1 MAAPGSRAPGAA
13 SVPAMDEAEDDM
25 SAPVQSETEVVV
37 IPADAGPG
45 HGRRITAPRRAGLVK
60 FGYWWWALPGILLVI
75 GIHYLATAI
84 GGFFAFTDWSGI
96 GSFTWIGFENFT
108 KIFQDPA
115 KINALV
121 NTLFLA
127 FVSVILSNVAG
138 LILALGLNRMLRTR
152 YVLRVLFFMPVV
164 LSPLATSY
172 IWKFIFDY
180 NGPINIVLRAVGL
193 EEFAKPWIADP
204 TWAIW
209 TILIVVVWQNTG
221 FAMVIYMAGLAA
233 VPVEIE
239 EAAAIDGC
247 GIWQRFW
254 HVTLPSIRPAVAIA
268 TTLGLVNGLRIFDQ
282 IIALTGGGPAGAT
295 ETLATQVYKQAFA
308 LGNFG
313 YGAALALL
321 LTLIIL
327 VFAVIQQRVAAG
339 RAED

>member
-1 MAAPGSRAPGAA
+1 MTGT
-13 SVPAMDEAEDDM
+13 VE
-25 SAPVQSETEVVV
+25 SETELVVL
-37 IPADAGPG
+37 PKKS
-45 HGRRITAPRRAGLVK
+45 GRRRAEAQQPRRPGLLK
-60 FGYWWWALPGILLVI
+60 FGYWWWALPGIVLVI
-75 GIHYLATAI
+75 AIHYVATAV

-96 GSFTWIGFENFT
+96 GDFNFIGLENFV
-108 KIFQDPA
+108 KIFQDPT
-115 KINALV
+115 KIGALG

-127 FVSVILSNVAG
+127 FASVVLSNIAG
-138 LILALGLNRMLRTR
+138 LAIALGLNRGLKSR

-164 LSPLATSY
+164 LSPLAVSY

-180 NGPINIVLRAVGL
+180 NGPLNAALTAVGL
-193 EEFAKPWIADP
+193 GDFIKPWVADP

-209 TILIVVVWQNTG
+209 TVLIVIVWQNTG

-239 EAAAIDGC
+239 EAAAIDGANL
-247 GIWQRFW
+247 WQRFW

-268 TTLGLVNGLRIFDQ
+268 TTLGIVNGLRVFDQ
-282 IIALTGGGPAGAT
+282 IMALTAGGPAGAT
-295 ETLATQVYKQAFA
+295 ETLATQVYKQSFS

-327 VFAVIQQRVAAG
+327 AFALVQQRVTNG
-339 RAED
+339 RPEES